1 MNLINRRTE
10 CTLLDGVLQAVRSGE
25 SRVLVLHGDPG
36 VGKSALMDY
45 IASRVAG
52 CRLIRAAG
60 IESEMELAYAAVH
73 QLYAPLLDRLDDL
86 PAPQRDALSTA
97 FGLSAGPT
105 PDRLLLGLAVLG
117 LVSAAAENQPL
128 VCLIDDLQWVDRS
141 STEALAF
148 VARRLGAE
156 TVALIMAT
164 RTAGPEFT
172 KLPKMEVRGLR
183 NGDARALLDLAWTA
197 PLDERVRDQ
206 FVAETCG
213 NPLALLEL
221 PRDLTDHEMAG
232 GFGMPSALKLS
243 GRIEES
249 FQRRL
254 AILPEQTRRL
264 LLIAAADPTG
274 DPALVWR
281 AAARLEIGAE
291 TATPA
296 ISDGLAEFGI
306 RVRFRHPLVRSA
318 TYRSAPV
325 PERQLVHQALADVTD
340 PYTDPDRRAWH
351 RAQATE
357 GPDEDVAAEL
367 ERSAG
372 RARARGGLAA
382 AAAFLER
389 ATMLTREPA
398 QRVERALGAA
408 SAKVDAGAFDVA
420 QELLAVAEN
429 GPSTDFQHARAD
441 LIRAQL
447 AFVTGRGSDAP
458 PLLLKAAERFEPI
471 EAAMSRTT
479 YLHALQAAVFA
490 GRLAVGAGVV
500 EVARA
505 AKTSPRPSTRTLSDL
520 LLDGFVANFTDGYAA
535 GLPVL
540 GRAVSTAR
548 RDTSHEEQQF
558 LWLAGIAALH
568 MWDDESWDAVSR
580 RHVELCR
587 SAGALAELPLA
598 LSSRAVM
605 LTLAGE
611 LAAAEALHQ
620 ELKTV
625 TEATGDSLA
634 TDPAMSLAA
643 FCGNQVKTSALI
655 EATARD
661 VVRRGEGMW
670 LSVAEWAEAVLNNG
684 IGNYQAALA
693 PALRAAEQRD
703 LALSAWCTI
712 ELIEAAARSGAS
724 DTAAGAVARLCEM
737 TGASGTDWALGVEA
751 RSRALISATAD
762 AEPLYRDAIERLG
775 RTRMR
780 VELARTHLLYGEW
793 LRRQRRRA
801 DARAQL
807 RTAHD
812 MFDAMGME
820 AFAERARRELLAT
833 GETARTRTSAASGV
847 QLTPQEEHVARLAGE
862 GLTNPEIGAR
872 LFISAKTVQYHL
884 SKVFTKLGI
893 SSRSQLTKPWPSDI
907 RVHGGTS

>member
-1 MNLINRRTE
+1 MDLINRRTE

-45 IASRVAG
+45 IASRVSG
-52 CRLIRAAG
+52 CRLVRAAG
-60 IESEMELAYAAVH
+60 IESEMELAYAALH
-73 QLYAPLLDRLDDL
+73 QLCAPLLDRLDDL

-97 FGLSAGPT
+97 FALSAGPT
-105 PDRLLLGLAVLG
+105 PDRLRLGLAVLG

-128 VCLIDDLQWVDRS
+128 VCLIDDLQWVDRA

-164 RTAGPEFT
+164 RTADPEFT
-172 KLPKMEVRGLR
+172 NLPKMEVSGLR

-206 FVAETCG
+206 FVAETRG

-221 PRDLTDHEMAG
+221 PRDLTDHELAG
-232 GFGMPSALKLS
+232 GFGMPSALRLS

-249 FQRRL
+249 FQHRL

-264 LLIAAADPTG
+264 LLIAAAEPTG

-281 AAARLEIGAE
+281 AAARLGIGAD

-306 RVRFRHPLVRSA
+306 RVRFRHPLARSA

-340 PYTDPDRRAWH
+340 PDTDPDRRAWH
-351 RAQATE
+351 RAQAAE
-357 GPDEDVAAEL
+357 GPHEDVAAEL

-389 ATMLTREPA
+389 ATMLTRAPA
-398 QRVERALGAA
+398 QRVERALAAA

-420 QELLAVAEN
+420 QDLLAVAED

-471 EAAMSRTT
+471 DAALSRTT

-490 GRLAVGAGVV
+490 GRLAVGGGVV
-500 EVARA
+500 EVAHA
-505 AKTSPRPSTRTLSDL
+505 AKTSPRPSTPTLSDL

-540 GRAVSTAR
+540 GRAVSAAR
-548 RDTSHEEQQF
+548 RDASHEEQQF

-580 RHVELCR
+580 RHVELGR

-605 LTLAGE
+605 LTFAGE
-611 LAAAEALHQ
+611 LAAAGALYQ

-643 FCGNQVKTSALI
+643 FCGNQVEASALI

-661 VVRRGEGMW
+661 VMRRGEGIW
-670 LSVAEWAEAVLNNG
+670 LSVAEWAEAILNNG

-693 PALRAAEQRD
+693 PALRAAEQPD
-703 LALSAWCTI
+703 LALSAWSTI

-737 TGASGTDWALGVEA
+737 TSASGTDWALGVEA
-751 RSRALISATAD
+751 RSRALISDAAD

-780 VELARTHLLYGEW
+780 VELARTHLLYGES
-793 LRRQRRRA
+793 LRRERRLG
-801 DARAQL
+801 DARTQL
-807 RTAHD
+807 HIAHD
-812 MFDAMGME
+812 MFDTMGME

-833 GETARTRTSAASGV
+833 GETARKRTPAATGA
-847 QLTPQEEHVARLAGE
+847 QLTPQEEQIARLAGE

-893 SSRSQLTKPWPSDI
+893 SSRSQLRTPSL
-907 RVHGGTS
+907 

>member
-1 MNLINRRTE
+1 MVLINRRTE

-45 IASRVAG
+45 IASRVSG
-52 CRLIRAAG
+52 CRLVRAAG
-60 IESEMELAYAAVH
+60 IESEMELAYAALH
-73 QLYAPLLDRLDDL
+73 QLCAPLLDRLDDL

-97 FGLSAGPT
+97 FALSAGPT

-128 VCLIDDLQWVDRS
+128 VCLIDDLQWLDRA

-164 RTAGPEFT
+164 RTADSEFT
-172 KLPKMEVRGLR
+172 KLPKMEVSGLR
-183 NGDARALLDLAWTA
+183 NGDARALLDLVWTA

-206 FVAETCG
+206 FVAETRG

-221 PRDLTDHEMAG
+221 PRDLTDHELVG
-232 GFGMPSALKLS
+232 GFGMPSALRLS

-254 AILPEQTRRL
+254 AILPEQTRQL
-264 LLIAAADPTG
+264 LLIAAAEPTG

-281 AAARLEIGAE
+281 AAARLGIGADA
-291 TATPA
+291 ATPA

-318 TYRSAPV
+318 TYRSAPL
-325 PERQLVHQALADVTD
+325 PERQLVHQSLADVTD
-340 PYTDPDRRAWH
+340 PDTDPDRRAWH
-351 RAQATE
+351 RAQAAE
-357 GPDEDVAAEL
+357 GPHEDVAAEL
-367 ERSAG
+367 ESSAG

-398 QRVERALGAA
+398 QRVERALAAA

-420 QELLAVAEN
+420 QELLAVAED

-458 PLLLKAAERFEPI
+458 PLLLKAAERLEPI
-471 EAAMSRTT
+471 EAAMARTT

-505 AKTSPRPSTRTLSDL
+505 AKTSPRPSTPTLSDL

-540 GRAVSTAR
+540 GRAVSAAR
-548 RDTSHEEQQF
+548 RDASDEEQRF

-568 MWDDESWDAVSR
+568 IWDDESWDAVSR
-580 RHVELCR
+580 RHVELGR

-605 LTLAGE
+605 LTFAGE
-611 LAAAEALHQ
+611 LAAAGALHQ

-643 FCGNQVKTSALI
+643 FCGNQVKVSALI

-670 LSVAEWAEAVLNNG
+670 LSVADWVEALLNNG
-684 IGNYQAALA
+684 IGNHQAALA
-693 PALRAAEQRD
+693 PALRAAEQPD
-703 LALSAWCTI
+703 LALSAWSTI

-737 TGASGTDWALGVEA
+737 TSASGTDWALGVEA
-751 RSRALISATAD
+751 RSRALISDAAD

-780 VELARTHLLYGEW
+780 VELARTHLLYGES
-793 LRRQRRRA
+793 LRRERRLG
-801 DARAQL
+801 DARTQL
-807 RTAHD
+807 HIAHD

-833 GETARTRTSAASGV
+833 GETARKRTPAATGA
-847 QLTPQEEHVARLAGE
+847 QLTPQEEQIARLAAE

-884 SKVFTKLGI
+884 SKVFTKLGV
-893 SSRSQLTKPWPSDI
+893 SSRSQLRTPSL
-907 RVHGGTS
+907 

>member
-1 MNLINRRTE
+1 MDLINRRTE

-25 SRVLVLHGDPG
+25 SRVLVLHGEPG

-45 IASRVAG
+45 IASRVSG
-52 CRLIRAAG
+52 CRLVRAAG
-60 IESEMELAYAAVH
+60 VESEMELAYAALH
-73 QLYAPLLDRLDDL
+73 QLCAPLLDRLDDL

-97 FGLSAGPT
+97 FALSAGPT

-128 VCLIDDLQWVDRS
+128 VCMIDDLQWVDRAS
-141 STEALAF
+141 MEALAF

-164 RTAGPEFT
+164 RTADPEFT
-172 KLPKMEVRGLR
+172 KLPKMEVSGLR

-206 FVAETCG
+206 FVAETRG

-221 PRDLTDHEMAG
+221 PRDLTDHELAG
-232 GFGMPSALKLS
+232 GFGMPSALRLS

-249 FQRRL
+249 FQHRL

-264 LLIAAADPTG
+264 LLIAAAEPTG

-281 AAARLEIGAE
+281 AAACLGIGAD

-306 RVRFRHPLVRSA
+306 RVRFRHPLARSA

-340 PYTDPDRRAWH
+340 PDTDPDRRAWH
-351 RAQATE
+351 RAQAAE
-357 GPDEDVAAEL
+357 GPHEDVAAEL
-367 ERSAG
+367 EHSAG

-398 QRVERALGAA
+398 QRVERALAAA

-420 QELLAVAEN
+420 QDLLAVAED

-458 PLLLKAAERFEPI
+458 RLLLKAAERFEPI
-471 EAAMSRTT
+471 DAALSRTT

-490 GRLAVGAGVV
+490 GRLAVGGGVV
-500 EVARA
+500 EVAHA
-505 AKTSPRPSTRTLSDL
+505 AKTSPRPSTPTLSDL

-535 GLPVL
+535 GLPAL
-540 GRAVSTAR
+540 GRAVGAAR
-548 RDTSHEEQQF
+548 RDPSHEEQQF

-568 MWDDESWDAVSR
+568 MWDDESWDVLSA
-580 RHVELCR
+580 RHVELGR

-605 LTLAGE
+605 LTFAGE
-611 LAAAEALHQ
+611 LAAAGALHQ

-643 FCGNQVKTSALI
+643 FCGNQVEASALI

-661 VVRRGEGMW
+661 VVRRGEGIW
-670 LSVAEWAEAVLNNG
+670 LSVAEWAEAILNNG

-693 PALRAAEQRD
+693 PALRAAEQND
-703 LALSAWCTI
+703 LALSAWSTI

-737 TGASGTDWALGVEA
+737 TSASGTDWALGVEA
-751 RSRALISATAD
+751 RSRALISDAAD

-780 VELARTHLLYGEW
+780 VELARTHLLYGES
-793 LRRQRRRA
+793 LRRERRLG
-801 DARAQL
+801 DARTQL
-807 RTAHD
+807 HIAHD
-812 MFDAMGME
+812 MFDTMGME

-833 GETARTRTSAASGV
+833 GETARKRTPVATGA
-847 QLTPQEEHVARLAGE
+847 QLTPQEEQIARLAGE

-893 SSRSQLTKPWPSDI
+893 SSRSQLRTPSL
-907 RVHGGTS
+907 

>member
-1 MNLINRRTE
+1 M
-10 CTLLDGVLQAVRSGE
+10 
-25 SRVLVLHGDPG
+25 
-36 VGKSALMDY
+36 MDY
-45 IASRVAG
+45 MSSQLSG
-52 CRLIRAAG
+52 CRLVRAAG
-60 IESEMELAYAAVH
+60 TESEMELPYAALH
-73 QLYAPLLDRLDDL
+73 QLCAPLMDHLDNL

-97 FGLSAGPT
+97 FALSAGPT

-117 LVSAAAENQPL
+117 LVSAAAEHQPL
-128 VCLIDDLQWVDRS
+128 VCLIDDLQWVDRA
-141 STEALAF
+141 STAALAF

-156 TVALIMAT
+156 SVAMIMAT
-164 RTAGPEFT
+164 RAADPDFT
-172 KLPKMEVRGLR
+172 NLPKMEVSGLHD
-183 NGDARALLDLAWTA
+183 GDARALLDRAWAA
-197 PLDERVRDQ
+197 PLDQRVRDQ
-206 FVAETCG
+206 LVAETGG

-221 PRDLTDHEMAG
+221 PRDLTAHELAG
-232 GFGMPSALKLS
+232 GFGIPSARRLS

-254 AILPEQTRRL
+254 TSLPEQTRRL

-274 DPALVWR
+274 DPALLWG
-281 AAARLEIGAE
+281 AAARLDIGVDA
-291 TATPA
+291 AAPA

-306 RVRFRHPLVRSA
+306 WVRFRHPLVRSA
-318 TYRSAPV
+318 TYRSASV
-325 PERQLVHQALADVTD
+325 SERRLVHQALADATNPD
-340 PYTDPDRRAWH
+340 TDPDRRAWH
-351 RAQATE
+351 RAQAAV

-372 RARARGGLAA
+372 RARARGGVAA

-389 ATMLTREPA
+389 ATILTREPA
-398 QRVERALGAA
+398 QRVERALAAA
-408 SAKVDAGAFDVA
+408 SAAVDAGAFDVA
-420 QELLAVAEN
+420 QDLLTVAEA

-441 LIRAQL
+441 LVRAQL

-458 PLLLKAAERFEPI
+458 PLLLKAAARFEPI
-471 EAAMSRTT
+471 QAAAARTT
-479 YLHALQAAVFA
+479 YLQALQAAVFA

-505 AKTSPRPSTRTLSDL
+505 AKTSPRPPTPTLSDL

-535 GLPVL
+535 SLPTL
-540 GRAVSTAR
+540 RRAVSAAR
-548 RDTSHEEQQF
+548 HDVSQEEQQF

-568 MWDDESWDAVSR
+568 MWDDEGWEAVSR
-580 RHVELCR
+580 RHVELAR

-605 LTLAGE
+605 LTFAGE
-611 LAAAEALHQ
+611 LAAAGALHQ

-625 TEATGDSLA
+625 TEATGASLA

-643 FCGNQVKTSALI
+643 FCGNQVETSVLI
-655 EATARD
+655 EATTRD

-670 LSVAEWAEAVLNNG
+670 VSVAEWTEAVLNNG
-684 IGNYQAALA
+684 IGNYQAALT
-693 PALRAAEQRD
+693 PALRTADQPD
-703 LALSAWCTI
+703 LALSAWSTI

-724 DTAAGAVARLCEM
+724 DIAARAVARLYEM
-737 TGASGTDWALGVEA
+737 TSASGTDWALGVQA
-751 RSRALISATAD
+751 RSRALLSEAPD
-762 AEPLYRDAIERLG
+762 AEQLYREAIERLG

-793 LRRQRRRA
+793 LRRQRRRT

-807 RTAHD
+807 RTAHN
-812 MFDAMGME
+812 MFDAMGMQ

-833 GETARTRTSAASGV
+833 GETARKRTHAAAGAGAN
-847 QLTPQEEHVARLAGE
+847 LTPQEEQVARLAAE

-884 SKVFTKLGI
+884 SKVFTKLGVN
-893 SSRSQLTKPWPSDI
+893 SRSQLP
-907 RVHGGTS
+907 

>member
-1 MNLINRRTE
+1 MDLINRRTE

-25 SRVLVLHGDPG
+25 SRVLVLHGEPG

-45 IASRVAG
+45 IASRVSG
-52 CRLIRAAG
+52 CRLVRAAG
-60 IESEMELAYAAVH
+60 VESEMELAYAALH
-73 QLYAPLLDRLDDL
+73 QLCAPLLDRLDDL
-86 PAPQRDALSTA
+86 PAPQREALSTA
-97 FGLSAGPT
+97 FALSAGPT

-128 VCLIDDLQWVDRS
+128 VCMIDDLQWVDRAS
-141 STEALAF
+141 MEALAF

-164 RTAGPEFT
+164 RTADPEFT
-172 KLPKMEVRGLR
+172 KLPKMEVSGLR
-183 NGDARALLDLAWTA
+183 NGDARALLDLVWTA

-206 FVAETCG
+206 FVAETRG

-221 PRDLTDHEMAG
+221 PRDLTDHELAG
-232 GFGMPSALKLS
+232 GFGMPSALRLS

-249 FQRRL
+249 FQRRM
-254 AILPEQTRRL
+254 AALPEKTRRL
-264 LLIAAADPTG
+264 LLIVAAEPTG

-281 AAARLEIGAE
+281 AAARLGIGADA
-291 TATPA
+291 ATPA

-318 TYRSAPV
+318 IYRSAPV
-325 PERQLVHQALADVTD
+325 PERQLVHHALGDVTD
-340 PYTDPDRRAWH
+340 PDTDPDRRAWH
-351 RAQATE
+351 RAQAAE
-357 GPDEDVAAEL
+357 GPHEDVAAEL

-398 QRVERALGAA
+398 QRVERALAAA

-420 QELLAVAEN
+420 QDLLAVAED
-429 GPSTDFQHARAD
+429 GPSTEFQHARAD

-471 EAAMSRTT
+471 DAALSRTT

-490 GRLAVGAGVV
+490 GRLAVGGGVV
-500 EVARA
+500 EVAHA
-505 AKTSPRPSTRTLSDL
+505 AKTSPRPSTPTLSDL

-540 GRAVSTAR
+540 GRAVSAAC
-548 RDTSHEEQQF
+548 RDASHEEQQF

-580 RHVELCR
+580 RHVELGR

-605 LTLAGE
+605 LTFAGE
-611 LAAAEALHQ
+611 LAAAGALHQ

-643 FCGNQVKTSALI
+643 FCGNQVEASALI

-661 VVRRGEGMW
+661 VVRRGEGIW
-670 LSVAEWAEAVLNNG
+670 LSVAEWAEAILNNG

-693 PALRAAEQRD
+693 PALRAAEQND
-703 LALSAWCTI
+703 LALSAWSTI

-737 TGASGTDWALGVEA
+737 TSASGTDWALGVEA
-751 RSRALISATAD
+751 RSRALISDAAD

-780 VELARTHLLYGEW
+780 VELARTHLLYGES
-793 LRRQRRRA
+793 LRRERRLG
-801 DARAQL
+801 DARTQL
-807 RTAHD
+807 HIAHD
-812 MFDAMGME
+812 MFDTMGME

-833 GETARTRTSAASGV
+833 GETARKRTPAATGA
-847 QLTPQEEHVARLAGE
+847 QLTPQEEQIARLAGE

-893 SSRSQLTKPWPSDI
+893 SSRSQLRTPSL
-907 RVHGGTS
+907 